1 MLPLKGI
8 TVVALEQAIAVPF
21 ATRQLADLGARVI
34 KIERPVTGDF
44 ARNYDTTVNGL
55 SSHFV
60 WCNRS
65 KESIVLDLKNEK
77 DKEAFNRLLE
87 IADVFIQNLAP
98 GALERMGYEPK
109 KLIQKHPKLI
119 ICSLSGYGSGG
130 LYQNKKAYDLLIQCE
145 SGLVSIT
152 GSKDTPSKA
161 GISIADIAGGMYVYS
176 GVLTA
181 LLNREKSG
189 EGTILEVSMLEALGE
204 WMSYPMYYAAYGGKD
219 PERTG
224 ASHSTIY
231 PYGSFACKEGKKV
244 FLGIQ
249 NEREWASFCEH
260 VLKKT
265 FLVTDARFMNNT
277 NRSKNRE
284 ELKGIIENQF
294 KEMSIHDVISKLEKA
309 KIANARLNTMK
320 DFFEHPQLEARERW
334 RTVKT
339 TAGSIAALIPP
350 VTMEGF
356 EPAMDSVPAL
366 GEHTDAIL
374 TELGL
379 SSFSNE

>member
-356 EPAMDSVPAL
+356 EPAMDSVPSL

>member
-77 DKEAFNRLLE
+77 DKEAFNCLLE

-189 EGTILEVSMLEALGE
+189 KGTILEVSMLEALGE
-204 WMSYPMYYAAYGGKD
+204 WMSYPMYYASYGGKD

-265 FLVTDARFMNNT
+265 SLVTDARFMNNT

-284 ELKGIIENQF
+284 ELKEIIENQF
-294 KEMSIHDVISKLEKA
+294 KEMSIHNVISKLEKV

-356 EPAMDSVPAL
+356 EAVMDPVPAL